1 MVLNAQQKFN
11 AVEKFQRSPSD
22 TGSPEVQIA
31 LMSAKINYLS
41 EHLKT
46 HKKDLHSRRGLIKV
60 VNNRRKLLAYLKR
73 TNYSVYS
80 KLIQDLGL
88 RK

>member
-1 MVLNAQQKFN
+1 MVLSAQQKFD
-11 AVEKFQRSPSD
+11 AVAKFQRNAKD

-31 LMSAKINYLS
+31 LISAKIGYLS
-41 EHLKT
+41 EHLKQ
-46 HKKDLHSRRGLIKV
+46 HKKDLHSRRGLIKA
-60 VNNRRKLLAYLKR
+60 VNNRRKLLTYFKRINYPAYI
-73 TNYSVYS
+73 